1 MAHKGLN
8 EFTGD
13 ETGNL
18 FLGQTGFHIIS
29 GAGATTAASKG
40 VNYWVA
46 IKAIDGA
53 AGFQANTLTGVPG
66 DDLAENGTYSVM
78 ASNNIDLADGDIVYG
93 VFDTIYMD
101 SASEFVLAY
110 IGR

>member
-1 MAHKGLN
+1 MAHIGLN

-18 FLGQTGFHIIS
+18 LLGQTGFHVIS
-29 GAGATTAASKG
+29 GDGVTTAKSKG
-40 VNYWVA
+40 VEYWVA
-46 IKAIDGA
+46 IKAVDGA
-53 AGFQANTLTGVPG
+53 AGVQANTLTGVPG
-66 DDLAENGTYSVM
+66 DDLAEDGIYST
-78 ASNNIDLADGDIVYG
+78 SSGNNIDMADGDIIYG

>member
-18 FLGQTGFHIIS
+18 FLGQAGFHVIN
-29 GAGATTAASKG
+29 GAGASSAALKG
-40 VNYWVA
+40 IQYWVA
-46 IKAIDGA
+46 IKAISGT
-53 AGFQANTLTGVPG
+53 AGIQAKTFTGVNG
-66 DDLAENGTYSVM
+66 DDLAEDGTYGTT

-93 VFDTIYMD
+93 CFDAIYMD
-101 SASEFVLAY
+101 SATEYILAY

>member
-18 FLGQTGFHIIS
+18 FLGQTGFHVIS
-29 GAGATTAASKG
+29 GAGTTTAASKG
-40 VNYWVA
+40 VEYWVA
-46 IKAIDGA
+46 IKAIDGV
-53 AGFQANTLTGVPG
+53 AGVQARTLTGVPG
-66 DDLAENGTYSVM
+66 DDLAEDGTQST
-78 ASNNIDLADGDIVYG
+78 SSGNNIDMADGDIVYG
-93 VFDTIYMD
+93 VFDQIYMD
-101 SASEFVLAY
+101 NASEYVLAY